1 VLATRV
7 VGRDRE
13 LGALRSALAAATERR
28 GSVGFL
34 VGEAGIGKSRLAQ
47 LTAADAERGGMAV
60 LRGRAVRTATPVA
73 YRPLAEALCSA
84 VRVGGVPDAPALR
97 PFRATLGRLI
107 PEWHVDGQGR
117 VEDSVVPLAEAV
129 LRFLRE
135 MADGRGCLVVLEDLH
150 WADPETLTILEY
162 LADNLTSEAV
172 FCLGTLRAEGHPP
185 ALDLARALNARRAS
199 ELIEL
204 SRLDEIEVADM
215 VRSCLDA
222 VHVPEPVLSIAARA
236 DGVPFLV
243 EELLA
248 VAVATGALVDEGE
261 SWALSTSVEP
271 IVPLTFADSVRRR
284 LTTLGEGVRT
294 VLVAAA
300 VVGRRFDWDLLPE
313 ITALDDRAV
322 LAALHAAVDAQLV
335 SVDADGAAFRFR
347 HALSRDAVLAE
358 LLPPE
363 RAALSRRALEAIDLR
378 HPGLPGGWL
387 ELAAEFA
394 DGAGDRQRAAV
405 LLLEVGR
412 RAFQA
417 GALASAE
424 VALQRAYVIAPAN
437 DPVLVEIE
445 DCLVDVLSLAGKRD
459 RAVEVGE
466 SLLARLGDA
475 PSAARRRAE
484 TYLRLAR
491 AAVAATRWEEA
502 RKRLEDARAQAAHV
516 ADSRLEARADALG
529 GLIALADDDI
539 EHAAGLA
546 RAALATAERS
556 DLPEAACEALEVLGR
571 CQRPYDLVAAED
583 AFQRAYEIAREHG
596 LTVWRVRAL
605 HELGTIDLLRNGP
618 IARLE
623 EARELAASQGALA
636 TVAVLDVQLS
646 AALMLQ
652 DDPEPAVS
660 IARRGA
666 ELARRYGL
674 TETLAAALAFEAT
687 VHARARRRREMEDCL
702 RQALAHAR
710 GRGDVSVVDACA
722 RVILAFAEEDRSEA
736 RRHLERVA
744 GIGFTDTGP
753 FPGWW
758 ALLRAMDRND
768 GEGAVAKVRAQGE
781 PVHYLA
787 RAYLR
792 YAEAVVAGRAGHG
805 EEAVAMMLT
814 GDRLLE
820 ELGWFR
826 NHGRRLV
833 AEAAV
838 ADGWGEPVAW
848 LHEALVFFEE
858 WDQDRIASAC
868 RSLLRKA
875 GAPVPRRRPGTGAVP
890 TSLRALGVTARELEV
905 LRLLAQGLSN
915 REIGTHLFV
924 SPRTVERHVANLAAK
939 AGVERRSQLV
949 AFAARAVADT
959 STS

>member
-1 VLATRV
+1 
-7 VGRDRE
+7 
-13 LGALRSALAAATERR
+13 
-28 GSVGFL
+28 
-34 VGEAGIGKSRLAQ
+34 
-47 LTAADAERGGMAV
+47 
-60 LRGRAVRTATPVA
+60 
-73 YRPLAEALCSA
+73 
-84 VRVGGVPDAPALR
+84 
-97 PFRATLGRLI
+97 
-107 PEWHVDGQGR
+107 
-117 VEDSVVPLAEAV
+117 
-129 LRFLRE
+129 
-135 MADGRGCLVVLEDLH
+135 
-150 WADPETLTILEY
+150 
-162 LADNLTSEAV
+162 
-172 FCLGTLRAEGHPP
+172 
-185 ALDLARALNARRAS
+185 
-199 ELIEL
+199 
-204 SRLDEIEVADM
+204 M
-215 VRSCLDA
+215 VRSCLEA

-261 SWALSTSVEP
+261 AWALSTSVES

-284 LTTLGEGVRT
+284 LATLGEEVRT

-313 ITALDDRAV
+313 ITALDERAI

-363 RAALSRRALEAIDLR
+363 RAALSRRALEAIDVR
-378 HPGLPGGWL
+378 HPDLPGGWL

-394 DGAGDRQRAAV
+394 EGAGDRQRAAV
-405 LLLEVGR
+405 LLLEVGC

-459 RAVEVGE
+459 RAVEVGD
-466 SLLARLGDA
+466 SLLARLGDS

-491 AAVAATRWEEA
+491 AAVVATRWEEA
-502 RKRLEDARAQAAHV
+502 RTRLEDARAQAAHV
-516 ADSRLEARADALG
+516 ADSRLDARADALG

-539 EHAAGLA
+539 EHAADLA

-618 IARLE
+618 ITRLE

-636 TVAVLDVQLS
+636 TAAVLDVQLS

-652 DDPEPAVS
+652 DDPEPAIS

-674 TETLAAALAFEAT
+674 TETLAAALGFEAT

-702 RQALAHAR
+702 RQALAHAE
-710 GRGDVSVVDACA
+710 GRGDVSVVEACA
-722 RVILAFAEEDRSEA
+722 RVILAFADEDRSEA
-736 RRHLERVA
+736 LRHLENVA
-744 GIGFTDTGP
+744 GIGVMYTGP

-758 ALLRAMDRND
+758 ALLRAMDPND
-768 GEGAVAKVRAQGE
+768 GESAVAKVRAQGE

-792 YAEAVVAGRAGHG
+792 YAEAVVAGRAGHE
-805 EEAVAMMLT
+805 EEALAMMLT

-820 ELGWFR
+820 GLGWFR

-838 ADGWGEPVAW
+838 ADGWGEPGAW

-875 GAPVPRRRPGTGAVP
+875 GAPVPRRRAGTEAVP

-905 LRLLAQGLSN
+905 LRLLAEGLSN
-915 REIGTHLFV
+915 REIGTHLFL

-949 AFAARAVADT
+949 AFAARAAADT

>member
-1 VLATRV
+1 MLATRV

-13 LGALRSALAAATERR
+13 LGALRSALAAATEGR

-34 VGEAGIGKSRLAQ
+34 VGEAGIGKSRLAH
-47 LTAADAERGGMAV
+47 LTAVDAERGGMAV

-84 VRVGGVPDAPALR
+84 VRVGGVPDAPALT

-107 PEWHVDGQGR
+107 PEWHVGGR
-117 VEDSVVPLAEAV
+117 RLVEDSVVALAEAV

-135 MADGRGCLVVLEDLH
+135 VAEGRGCLVVLEDLH

-162 LADNLTSEAV
+162 LADNITSEAV
-172 FCLGTLRAEGHPP
+172 LCLATLRAEGHPP
-185 ALDLARALNARRAS
+185 ALDLAGTLHARRAS

-204 SRLDEIEVADM
+204 TRLDEMDVADM
-215 VRSCLDA
+215 VRSCLGA

-284 LTTLGEGVRT
+284 LAALGDEVRT

-313 ITALDDRAV
+313 ITVLDERTV
-322 LAALHAAVDAQLV
+322 LAALHGAVDTQLV

-363 RAALSRRALEAIDLR
+363 RAALSRRALEAIDAR
-378 HPGLPGGWL
+378 HPELAGGWL
-387 ELAAEFA
+387 ELASELAE
-394 DGAGDRQRAAV
+394 GAGDRQRAAV
-405 LLLEVGR
+405 LLLEAGR

-424 VALQRAYVIAPAN
+424 VALQRAYGAAPAN
-437 DPVLVEIE
+437 DPVLVDIE

-466 SLLARLGDA
+466 SLLVRLGDD
-475 PSAARRRAE
+475 PSAAPRRAD

-502 RKRLEDARAQAAHV
+502 RRRLEDARAQAA
-516 ADSRLEARADALG
+516 RFADARLDARMDALDGLLALG
-529 GLIALADDDI
+529 DDDI
-539 EHAAGLA
+539 ERAAGLA
-546 RAALATAERS
+546 TAALATAERS
-556 DLPEAACEALEVLGR
+556 DLPEAVCEALEVLGR
-571 CQRPYDLVAAED
+571 CQRPYDLAAAED

-605 HELGTIDLLRNGP
+605 HELGTIDLLRNRSM
-618 IARLE
+618 ARLE

-636 TVAVLDVQLS
+636 TAAVLDVQLA

-652 DDPEPAVS
+652 DDPEPAIP

-666 ELARRYGL
+666 DLARRYGL
-674 TETLAAALAFEAT
+674 TETLAAALGFEAT

-702 RQALAHAR
+702 RQARSHAE
-710 GRGDVSVVDACA
+710 GRTDVLVVDACA
-722 RVILAFAEEDRSEA
+722 RILLAFADEDRAEA
-736 RRHLERVA
+736 LRHLESVG
-744 GIGFTDTGP
+744 GIGFMYTGP

-768 GEGAVAKVRAQGE
+768 GEEAVAKAGAQVE

-787 RAYLR
+787 RAYVR
-792 YAEAVVAGRAGHG
+792 YAEAVVAGRAGRE
-805 EEAVAMMLT
+805 EEALTMMLS
-814 GDRLLE
+814 GDRVLGG
-820 ELGWFR
+820 LGWFR

-833 AEAAV
+833 AEAAI
-838 ADGWGEPVAW
+838 ADAWGNPVAW

-858 WDQDRIASAC
+858 CDQDRLVSAC

-875 GAPVPRRRPGTGAVP
+875 GAPVPRRRSGTDAVP
-890 TSLRALGVTARELEV
+890 TSLRAVGVTAREVEV
-905 LRLLAQGLSN
+905 LRLLAEGLSN
-915 REIGTHLFV
+915 REIGAHLFL
-924 SPRTVERHVANLAAK
+924 SPRTVERHVANLATK

-949 AFAARAVADT
+949 AFAFRTTADT
-959 STS
+959 SAS

>member
-826 NHGRRLV
+826 NHG
-833 AEAAV
+833 
-838 ADGWGEPVAW
+838 W
-848 LHEALVFFEE
+848 
-858 WDQDRIASAC
+858 S
-868 RSLLRKA
+868 
-875 GAPVPRRRPGTGAVP
+875 PRRRSPTDGESPWRGCTRPSSSSRNGIKTGSRRPADRCCARPGHPCHGAAPEPGPSPHRSVLSASPPVSWKCYGFSPRACRTGRSAP
-890 TSLRALGVTARELEV
+890 TSSCRPG
-905 LRLLAQGLSN
+905 
-915 REIGTHLFV
+915 
-924 SPRTVERHVANLAAK
+924 P
-939 AGVERRSQLV
+939 
-949 AFAARAVADT
+949 
-959 STS
+959 